1 MKGRVNLSEW
11 KSPEAEA
18 RFRDMAAALADELM
32 DEHPEAI
39 DIGTCLG
46 PTRAYRWSGDGE
58 AVLFLHGTAGT
69 SLMWVDF
76 AERRRGRLMY
86 AVDTIGDVGDSHQ
99 DVAVEGARD
108 LAEWLAETLAG
119 LGLDRVHVVGMSY
132 GGFLALNLAARRPEL
147 VKSLFLVDPAGIE
160 RVRMVRFMTWGMGVL
175 VASLLPTRPRAWA
188 ARVLRTPLLED
199 ARVLRL
205 AFFAQRN
212 HRARLLRPEPLT
224 DEQLSSI
231 EVPVGVVLGEKS
243 EVFPP
248 TRVKARIDQLVP
260 HATVEVIE
268 RAGHAVVTSHAE
280 LVAERLDSFLD
291 ERPAPREM

>member
-58 AVLFLHGTAGT
+58 TVLFLHGTAGT

-99 DVAVEGARD
+99 EVAGGGA
-108 LAEWLAETLAG
+108 
-119 LGLDRVHVVGMSY
+119 
-132 GGFLALNLAARRPEL
+132 GGP
-147 VKSLFLVDPAGIE
+147 
-160 RVRMVRFMTWGMGVL
+160 
-175 VASLLPTRPRAWA
+175 
-188 ARVLRTPLLED
+188 
-199 ARVLRL
+199 
-205 AFFAQRN
+205 AQR
-212 HRARLLRPEPLT
+212 
-224 DEQLSSI
+224 
-231 EVPVGVVLGEKS
+231 VGG
-243 EVFPP
+243 
-248 TRVKARIDQLVP
+248 D
-260 HATVEVIE
+260 
-268 RAGHAVVTSHAE
+268 
-280 LVAERLDSFLD
+280 
-291 ERPAPREM
+291 